1 MVGEP
6 RGKSVRPPTY
16 VFTNRVYP
24 PVAGATGLLLRQLA
38 EGLAADGARVVVLT
52 SQGPR
57 DLGLPKRETIA
68 GVELVRVGSAPFTR
82 ASHARRALSYA
93 GLYPQ
98 FAWQLRRLGAVDAV
112 VSMTDPPLQIA
123 AISPASPRGT
133 SRIHWAQDL
142 YPELA
147 ENLGVLRPS
156 GWMAQALRALSRRAL
171 KQQDAVVAVGRC
183 MESRLLRRGVDP
195 RRLRVIANWSPV
207 SAAPVEQVAALRQS
221 LGWNKNFVVL
231 YSGNLGLAHDFGS
244 LIEAARLLE
253 PSGARIVFAGEG
265 PRLEELCRT
274 VKALPH
280 VSVIPPRPAEELAA
294 FLGAAD
300 LHLVSIRPDL
310 AGLLV
315 PSKIYGILAAGRP
328 VLHVG
333 PDEAEAARLLS
344 ESGAGLSF
352 QSGDATGLAR
362 TVREL
367 ISDHARRARLGENA
381 RRAAEDFTFTKA
393 LARWRDVLHHK

>member
-1 MVGEP
+1 MLFLRACCCLFLVWASSVYALTPQEALAMAQGEGSARVQAVQAAVAKADAATLAFIQALADDAVKIADGKPYIFQGDKALDPISGAPVALSVEVLSAAQDVVNNNRMRGELDNALAALKLLSPDPTLRRAAAKNLQGQVGEAQLP
-6 RGKSVRPPTY
+6 
-16 VFTNRVYP
+16 
-24 PVAGATGLLLRQLA
+24 LL
-38 EGLAADGARVVVLT
+38 E
-52 SQGPR
+52 
-57 DLGLPKRETIA
+57 
-68 GVELVRVGSAPFTR
+68 
-82 ASHARRALSYA
+82 RAL
-93 GLYPQ
+93 
-98 FAWQLRRLGAVDAV
+98 
-112 VSMTDPPLQIA
+112 
-123 AISPASPRGT
+123 
-133 SRIHWAQDL
+133 AQETESD
-142 YPELA
+142 
-147 ENLGVLRPS
+147 V
-156 GWMAQALRALSRRAL
+156 AQALGQLRAVAMLASPDEARR
-171 KQQDAVVAVGRC
+171 V
-183 MESRLLRRGVDP
+183 
-195 RRLRVIANWSPV
+195 
-207 SAAPVEQVAALRQS
+207 
-221 LGWNKNFVVL
+221 
-231 YSGNLGLAHDFGS
+231 
-244 LIEAARLLE
+244 EAARLLE

-274 VKALPH
+274 VEALPH